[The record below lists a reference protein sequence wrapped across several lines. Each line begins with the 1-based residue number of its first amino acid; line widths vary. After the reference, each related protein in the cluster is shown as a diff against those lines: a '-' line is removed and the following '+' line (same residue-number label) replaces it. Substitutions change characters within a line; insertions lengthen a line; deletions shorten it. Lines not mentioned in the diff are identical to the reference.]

1 MRRVALVLLP
11 VVFVTIL
18 VEVACGGV
26 SLTGTGLSGTKWKG
40 GNIMDNGV
48 TLRFT
53 SDTRCKLHTS
63 FMGSGTGT
71 YSVSGN
77 QVSVTLGKDTYVFLM
92 NGNLMEGN
100 LFGAGV
106 SLAKQ
111 E

>member
-11 VVFVTIL
+11 VVFVTLL
-18 VEVACGGV
+18 VAVACGGV

-40 GNIMDNGV
+40 GNIM
-48 TLRFT
+48 
-53 SDTRCKLHTS
+53 
-63 FMGSGTGT
+63 
-71 YSVSGN
+71 
-77 QVSVTLGKDTYVFLM
+77 
-92 NGNLMEGN
+92 EGD